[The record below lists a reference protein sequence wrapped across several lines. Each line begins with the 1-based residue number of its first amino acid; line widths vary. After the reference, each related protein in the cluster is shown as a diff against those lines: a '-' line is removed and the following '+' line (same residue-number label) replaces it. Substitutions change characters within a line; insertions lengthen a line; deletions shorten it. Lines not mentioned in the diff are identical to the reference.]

1 MRHRLNTPLTDFLK
15 ASNKHVYVLGVRRYL
30 ISQHPEAEAK
40 IVAELDAAGL
50 LVTAERPHPRSFAFE
65 DLSALP
71 YLSACIKA
79 RVPVVGFFLHYPTV
93 SLCNHC
99 N

>member
-1 MRHRLNTPLTDFLK
+1 MLN
-15 ASNKHVYVLGVRRYL
+15 VLGVRRYL
-30 ISQHPEAEAK
+30 ISQHPQAEAK

-50 LVTAERPHPRSFAFE
+50 LVTAERPHPRAFAFE

-79 RVPVVGFFLHYPTV
+79 RVQFCMRHPAV

-99 N
+99 DWTSARCLPS